1 MKRFILILCLSC
13 VPIVQAGSPLIV
25 IYDSGN
31 TSPIAPYLPKR
42 SEPQPKRPE
51 SFPENKAFQLP
62 IETPS
67 MSPGRVIATAKPL
80 KDLQQPLFLIGA
92 DKQSKAWLQARCN
105 QLVKLN
111 AVGLLVQ
118 VDTLEEIK
126 AIQALAKGL
135 RLIPAS
141 AESFAKPLALKYY
154 PVLISKDGWEQ

>member
-1 MKRFILILCLSC
+1 MKRFILALCLC
-13 VPIVQAGSPLIV
+13 CGQLTQAGQSLTV

-42 SEPQPKRPE
+42 SEPQPQQPMIPSKH
-51 SFPENKAFQLP
+51 KAFQLP

-67 MSPGRVIATAKPL
+67 MSPGRVGATSKPL
-80 KDLQQPLFLIGA
+80 KYLQQPLFLIGA
-92 DKQSKAWLQARCN
+92 DKQSKAWLQARRD

-118 VDTLEEIK
+118 VDTLEDIK

-141 AESFAKPLALKYY
+141 AESFAKPLALKHY

>member
-1 MKRFILILCLSC
+1 MKRVVLALCLC
-13 VPIVQAGSPLIV
+13 CGQLTQAGQSLTV

-31 TSPIAPYLPKR
+31 TLPIAPYLPQR
-42 SEPQPKRPE
+42 SEPQAKQSALPTKRQ
-51 SFPENKAFQLP
+51 AFQLP

-67 MSPGRVIATAKPL
+67 MSPGSVSATAKPL
-80 KDLQQPLFLIGA
+80 KYLQQPLFLIGA
-92 DKQSKAWLQARCN
+92 DKQSKAWLQGRLD

-141 AESFAKPLALKYY
+141 AESFAKPLALEHY

>member
-1 MKRFILILCLSC
+1 MKRFVLALCLC
-13 VPIVQAGSPLIV
+13 CGQFVQADQSLTV

-31 TSPIAPYLPKR
+31 TLPIAPYLPQR
-42 SEPQPKRPE
+42 SEPQPKQSVLPTKRQ
-51 SFPENKAFQLP
+51 SFQLP

-67 MSPGRVIATAKPL
+67 MSPGSVSATAKPL
-80 KDLQQPLFLIGA
+80 KYLQQPLFLIGA
-92 DKQSKAWLQARCN
+92 DKQSKAWLKARHD
-105 QLVKLN
+105 QLVNLS

-141 AESFAKPLALKYY
+141 AESFAKPLALKHY